1 MDDMTINKVWSNNA
15 NRSARQASRSKTAAP
30 FKQVG
35 SRGPFCPSCYYL
47 GQQLQTKIHTKH
59 LPSDC
64 PRKALAVNMLK
75 MEDFEHFQDEGKFLN
90 PPVLSNKHLNDVQ
103 VLKTRF
109 CFEVKY

>member
-1 MDDMTINKVWSNNA
+1 M
-15 NRSARQASRSKTAAP
+15 
-30 FKQVG
+30 G

-75 MEDFEHFQDEGKFLN
+75 MEDFEHFQDEGKIYN

-103 VLKTRF
+103 VLKTSLVANRHEQKNPDHTDF
-109 CFEVKY
+109 IVTNQVENKKK